1 MKYIE
6 LTMSSN
12 RPDDGEPVLVNL
24 EQVTTIAPNGRGT
37 HIIFQT
43 ARYVFVKESYE
54 EVLRRISEVNDKQF
68 CLDRKPTAA
77 KPEKPTLNQRIK
89 SAEAIYTGGGQWEFV
104 GKLEDGSF
112 FKAFDSD
119 WYGVHLLD
127 ADPGA
132 EYEESC
138 TDEWL
143 TDHSIMTFCED
154 ETETLDF
161 FDRLYRS
168 FREDDFIDRNYHI
181 EMLEDYRNW
190 RKDNGLNG

>member
-6 LTMSSN
+6 LTERNSD
-12 RPDDGEPVLVNL
+12 RTPVIVNL
-24 EQVTTIAPNGRGT
+24 EQVTTISPNANGS
-37 HIIFQT
+37 HIIFT
-43 ARYVFVKESYE
+43 AGRYVYVAESYE

-77 KPEKPTLNQRIK
+77 QSDDPNLSIK
-89 SAEAIYTGGGQWEFV
+89 SAQAIYTGGGQWEFI
-104 GKLEDGSF
+104 GELKDGSF
-112 FKAFDSD
+112 FKAYDSD
-119 WYGVHLLD
+119 AYEVHLLD
-127 ADPGA
+127 SDPSIN
-132 EYEESC
+132 YEDSC
-138 TDEWL
+138 TFEWL
-143 TDHSIMTFCED
+143 NDHTFWTYCED

-181 EMLEDYRNW
+181 EMLSNYRDW